1 MATKE
6 VLMPTSVPPL
16 LVTRN
21 RLLAALPRQEYER
34 LAPHLEPIH
43 LPKGKTLA
51 ASGDTLRYAY
61 FPTSGMVSLLST
73 TESGQS
79 IEVAMV
85 GDEGVIGVP
94 IILRVGV
101 MPYWSMVQISADA
114 MRIRATALRNEFDRG
129 EQLHDLLLR
138 YTHAL
143 LTQISQSAVC
153 NRFHSVEE
161 RFCRWLLISRDR
173 AKSDTI
179 NLTQEF
185 ISQMLG
191 TARTRVTM
199 AALPLQDA
207 GLIRY
212 RRGKITILDRQGLES
227 VACECYAIVSKEVS
241 HVLAA

>member
-1 MATKE
+1 
-6 VLMPTSVPPL
+6 MPVSVPPL
-16 LVTRN
+16 LVARN

-43 LPKGKTLA
+43 LTKGKTLA
-51 ASGDTLRYAY
+51 TPGDALRYVY
-61 FPTSGMVSLLST
+61 FPAGGMISLLST

-85 GDEGVIGVP
+85 GDEGVIGVSV
-94 IILRVGV
+94 ILRVGV
-101 MPYWSMVQISADA
+101 TPYWSVVQISADA
-114 MRIRATALRNEFDRG
+114 VRVRAAALRNEFDRG
-129 EQLHDLLLR
+129 GQLHDLLLR
-138 YTHAL
+138 YTHGL
-143 LTQISQSAVC
+143 LAQISQSAVC

-161 RFCRWLLISRDR
+161 RFCRWLLISSDR

-212 RRGKITILDRQGLES
+212 RRGKITILDRRGLES
-227 VACECYAIVSKEVS
+227 AACERYAIVSREVG
-241 HVLAA
+241 HILAA